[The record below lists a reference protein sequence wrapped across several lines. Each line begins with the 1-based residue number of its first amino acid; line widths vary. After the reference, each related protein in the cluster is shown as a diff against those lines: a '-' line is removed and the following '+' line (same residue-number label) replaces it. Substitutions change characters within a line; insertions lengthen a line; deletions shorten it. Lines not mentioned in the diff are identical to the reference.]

1 MLERHGTIQAEQ
13 HELPRG
19 VYELTGELPAAL
31 GDADRLADKLEADQ
45 LRLYD
50 MVEYAKHDGDRKA
63 FFNRYFG
70 CR

>member
-1 MLERHGTIQAEQ
+1 M
-13 HELPRG
+13 
-19 VYELTGELPAAL
+19 YELTGELPAAL

-50 MVEYAKHDGDRKA
+50 MVEYAKHEGDRKA